1 MWYNSIRKGK
11 GLKSMITKTYMIPEE
26 NVENLEKKFNA
37 AARKIR
43 KINPELEPTMT
54 KSDHTIVLVRKIELR
69 PCDCRSESTVKKVPY
84 EARRVELKIPDEVVF
99 VENNWV
105 FGGSVEPSGV
115 DGKNFVNVNLSGK
128 DLGFI
133 VPTRYFSSNPCSCDY
148 CKTDR
153 KRNKTYLVVNQE
165 TGEWKQLGK
174 ECLKLFVTGIDIDA
188 IATFE
193 SFIKDAEDIA
203 NPGDEFFYN
212 RRARFVEVQ
221 RALELA
227 QAATKMFG
235 FVTTRDNVGD
245 RNVFSTKNIVQAKLL
260 KEMGC
265 PSDLLNIDNAEREK
279 INLAVAKLTV
289 YLESAE
295 ESISNDIIALRE
307 TVTELPD
314 EPYYNNLKT
323 VLANEYVPLDKLGL
337 LVSAP
342 KAISRYYEFKKTQE
356 EKEKLAKSSNYIGEV
371 GEKISVNFVSG
382 REVACCET
390 QFGLLHIYEFKDAN
404 GNTVVWKTS
413 SGKDIPES
421 GVITGT
427 VKAHEEYDGIKQT
440 VILRA
445 KITE

>member
-1 MWYNSIRKGK
+1 
-11 GLKSMITKTYMIPEE
+11 MITKTYMIPEE

-54 KSDHTIVLVRKIELR
+54 KSNHTIVLVRKIELR

-99 VENNWV
+99 AENNWA
-105 FGGSVEPSGV
+105 FGGSVESSGV

-133 VPTRYFSSNPCSCDY
+133 VPSKYFSANPCACDY
-148 CKTDR
+148 CKTNR
-153 KRNKTYLVVNQE
+153 KRNKTYLVVNRE
-165 TGEWKQLGK
+165 TGEWKQIGK
-174 ECLKLFVTGIDIDA
+174 ECLKLFVTGIDVDA

-193 SFIKDAEDIA
+193 SFIKEAEDAA

-235 FVTTRDNVGD
+235 FVATRDNVGE
-245 RNVFSTKNIVQAKLL
+245 RNVFSTKNIVQAKIL

-265 PSDLLNIDNAEREK
+265 QSDLLNIDNVEREK

-289 YLESAE
+289 YSTYAE
-295 ESISNDIIALRE
+295 DDISNDIITLRE

-342 KAISRYYEFKKTQE
+342 KAISRYYESKKMQE

-382 REVACCET
+382 REIACCET

-404 GNTVVWKTS
+404 GNTVVWKS
-413 SGKDIPES
+413 SSSKNIPES
-421 GVITGT
+421 GVVAGT

-445 KITE
+445 KITA

>member
-1 MWYNSIRKGK
+1 
-11 GLKSMITKTYMIPEE
+11 MITKTYMIPEE
-26 NVENLEKKFNA
+26 NIENLEKKFKA
-37 AARKIR
+37 AARKIH

-54 KSDHTIVLVRKIELR
+54 EDNHTIVLVRKIELR
-69 PCDCRSESTVKKVPY
+69 PCDCRSESTIKKVPY
-84 EARRVELKIPDEVVF
+84 EARKVELKIPEEAVF
-99 VENNWV
+99 AENNWA

-115 DGKNFVNVNLSGK
+115 DGKNFVDVNLSGK
-128 DLGFI
+128 DLGFV
-133 VPTRYFSSNPCSCDY
+133 VPSKYFTANPCTCDY
-148 CKTDR
+148 CKTNR
-153 KRNKTYLVVNQE
+153 KRNKTYLVVNRE

-174 ECLKLFVTGIDIDA
+174 ECLKLFVTGIDVDA

-193 SFIKDAEDIA
+193 SFIKEVEDAA

-235 FVTTRDNVGD
+235 FVATRDNVGE

-265 PSDLLNIDNAEREK
+265 QSDLLNIDNTEREK

-289 YLESAE
+289 YSSYAE

-342 KAISRYYEFKKTQE
+342 KAISRYYESKKMQE

-390 QFGLLHIYEFKDAN
+390 QFGLLHIYEFKDEN
-404 GNTVVWKTS
+404 GNTVVWKS
-413 SGKDIPES
+413 SSSKNIPES
-421 GVITGT
+421 GVVAGT

-445 KITE
+445 KITA

>member
-1 MWYNSIRKGK
+1 
-11 GLKSMITKTYMIPEE
+11 MITKTYMIPEE

-54 KSDHTIVLVRKIELR
+54 KSNHTIVLVRKIELR

-99 VENNWV
+99 AENNWA

-115 DGKNFVNVNLSGK
+115 DGKNFVDVNLSGK

-133 VPTRYFSSNPCSCDY
+133 VPTRYFSSNPCTCDY
-148 CKTDR
+148 CRTNR

-174 ECLKLFVTGIDIDA
+174 ECLKLFVTGIDVDA

-193 SFIKDAEDIA
+193 SFIKEAEEAA

-212 RRARFVEVQ
+212 KRFRFVKVAD
-221 RALELA
+221 ALALA
-227 QAATKMFG
+227 CTVYRERGYLA
-235 FVTTRDNVGD
+235 TRDVAGNSND
-245 RNVFSTKNIVQAKLL
+245 LCNKNIVQRKLAQQY
-260 KEMGC
+260 GYD
-265 PSDLLNIDNAEREK
+265 SDFLNIFNSVRDK
-279 INLAVAKLTV
+279 IDEITVKTDTAIAKEDTEVAVEMVK
-289 YLESAE
+289 
-295 ESISNDIIALRE
+295 RF
-307 TVTELPD
+307 PD
-314 EPYYNNLKT
+314 EPYYNNLK
-323 VLANEYVPLDKLGL
+323 VIVENEYIPLNKLGL
-337 LVSAP
+337 LVSIP
-342 KAISRYYEFKKTQE
+342 KAIDRYEDEKKKQE
-356 EKEKLAKSSNYIGEV
+356 EKERLAAESDYLGSV

-404 GNTVVWKTS
+404 GNTVVWKS
-413 SGKDIPES
+413 SSSKDIPEI
-421 GVITGT
+421 GVVAGT
-427 VKAHEEYDGIKQT
+427 VKSHEEYNGIKQT

-445 KITE
+445 KITA

>member
-1 MWYNSIRKGK
+1 
-11 GLKSMITKTYMIPEE
+11 MITKTYMIPEE
-26 NVENLEKKFNA
+26 NVENLEKKFNT

-54 KSDHTIVLVRKIELR
+54 KSNHTIVLVHKIELR

-99 VENNWV
+99 AENNWA

-193 SFIKDAEDIA
+193 SFIKEAEDAA
-203 NPGDEFFYN
+203 NPDDEFFYN
-212 RRARFVEVQ
+212 RRFKFVKVAD
-221 RALELA
+221 ALALA
-227 QAATKMFG
+227 CAVYRERGYLA
-235 FVTTRDNVGD
+235 TRDSVGNPND
-245 RNVFSTKNIVQAKLL
+245 FSNKNIVQRKLAH
-260 KEMGC
+260 KYGF
-265 PSDLLNIDNAEREK
+265 DNDFLNITNSVRSEIDEIDLKIDSAIAREDVEV
-279 INLAVAKLTV
+279 AVEMV
-289 YLESAE
+289 S
-295 ESISNDIIALRE
+295 RF
-307 TVTELPD
+307 PD
-314 EPYYNNLKT
+314 DTYYNNLK
-323 VLANEYVPLDKLGL
+323 VIVSNEYIPLNKLGL
-337 LVSAP
+337 LVSIP
-342 KAISRYYEFKKTQE
+342 KAIDKYKEEKKRQE
-356 EKEKLAKSSNYIGEV
+356 ERERLAAESDYLGSV

-382 REVACCET
+382 REAACCET

-404 GNTVVWKTS
+404 GNTVVWKSS

-421 GVITGT
+421 GTVTGT
-427 VKAHEEYDGIKQT
+427 VKSHEEYDGVKQT

-445 KITE
+445 KIIY

>member
-1 MWYNSIRKGK
+1 MT
-11 GLKSMITKTYMIPEE
+11 TKTYMIPEE

-54 KSDHTIVLVRKIELR
+54 KEDHTIVLIRKIEVI
-69 PCDCRSESTVKKVPY
+69 PSDCRTNSSVKKVPY
-84 EARRVELKIPDEVVF
+84 EAREIAINIPDGAVF
-99 VENNWV
+99 AENGWV
-105 FGGSVEPSGV
+105 FRGTVEASGV
-115 DGKNFVNVNLSGK
+115 DGKNFINFPIMK
-128 DLGFI
+128 DKDGDP
-133 VPTRYFSSNPCSCDY
+133 VPTKYFSSNPCSCDY
-148 CKTDR
+148 CNTNR
-153 KRNKTYLVVNQE
+153 KRNKTYLVVNRE

-174 ECLKLFVTGIDIDA
+174 ECLKLFVTGIDVDA

-193 SFIKDAEDIA
+193 SFIKEAECAA

-235 FVTTRDNVGD
+235 FVATRDNVGYY
-245 RNVFSTKNIVQAKLL
+245 NVFSTRNIVQAKIL
-260 KEMGC
+260 KDMGC
-265 PSDLLNIDNAEREK
+265 QSDLLNISNAEREK
-279 INLAVAKLTV
+279 INLYVAKLTV
-289 YLESAE
+289 YSAYTE
-295 ESISNDIIALRE
+295 EDISNDIIALQE
-307 TVTELPD
+307 TVKELPD

-323 VLANEYVPLDKLGL
+323 VLSNEYVPLNKLGL

-342 KAISRYYEFKKTQE
+342 KAISMYYELKKIQE
-356 EKEKLAKSSNYIGEV
+356 EKEKLTKLSDYIGEV

-404 GNTVVWKTS
+404 GNTVVWKS
-413 SGKDIPES
+413 SSSKDIPENGIVS
-421 GVITGT
+421 GT

-445 KITE
+445 KITV

>member
-1 MWYNSIRKGK
+1 
-11 GLKSMITKTYMIPEE
+11 MITKTYMIPEE

-43 KINPELEPTMT
+43 KINPELEPKLFRSHRTVILT
-54 KSDHTIVLVRKIELR
+54 REIEIV
-69 PCDCRSESTVKKVPY
+69 PPDCRTSSFVKKIPY
-84 EARRVELKIPDEVVF
+84 EAREIEIDIPDGVVF
-99 VENNWV
+99 AEDGWV
-105 FGGSVEPSGV
+105 FGGTVEPSGV
-115 DGKNFVNVNLSGK
+115 DGKNFINFPILK
-128 DLGFI
+128 DENSNP
-133 VPTRYFSSNPCSCDY
+133 VPTKYFSSNPCSCDY

-153 KRNKTYLVVNQE
+153 KRTKTYLVTNRA
-165 TGEWKQLGK
+165 TGEWRQLGK

-193 SFIKDAEDIA
+193 SFIKEAEDAA
-203 NPGDEFFYN
+203 NPGDKFFYN

-235 FVTTRDNVGD
+235 FVATRDNVGD
-245 RNVFSTKNIVQAKLL
+245 RNVLSTKNIVQAKIL
-260 KEMGC
+260 KEIGYQN
-265 PSDLLNIDNAEREK
+265 DLLNIDNSDREK
-279 INLAVAKLTV
+279 INLAVANLTV
-289 YLESAE
+289 YLTAAE
-295 ESISNDIIALRE
+295 ESVSNDIIALRE

-323 VLANEYVPLDKLGL
+323 VLVNEYVPLDKLGL

-342 KAISRYYEFKKTQE
+342 KAISRYYEFKKMQE
-356 EKEKLAKSSNYIGEV
+356 EKEKFAKSSNYLGEV

-404 GNTVVWKTS
+404 GNTVVWKS
-413 SGKDIPES
+413 SSSKDIPES
-421 GVITGT
+421 GVVTGT

>member
-1 MWYNSIRKGK
+1 
-11 GLKSMITKTYMIPEE
+11 MITKTYMIPEE
-26 NVENLEKKFNA
+26 NVENLEKKFSI

-54 KSDHTIVLVRKIELR
+54 KSNHTVVLVRKIELR
-69 PCDCRSESTVKKVPY
+69 PCDCRSESTIKKVPY
-84 EARRVELKIPDEVVF
+84 EARRMELKIPDETVF
-99 VENNWV
+99 AENNWA

-133 VPTRYFSSNPCSCDY
+133 VPSKYFTSNPCSCDY

-193 SFIKDAEDIA
+193 SFIKEAEDIA

-212 RRARFVEVQ
+212 RRARFVDVQ
-221 RALELA
+221 RVLELA

-235 FVTTRDNVGD
+235 FVATRDNAG
-245 RNVFSTKNIVQAKLL
+245 NYNIFSTKNIVQAKIL

-265 PSDLLNIDNAEREK
+265 QSDLLNIDSSDREK
-279 INLAVAKLTV
+279 INLAALKLTA
-289 YLESAE
+289 YLTTAE
-295 ESISNDIIALRE
+295 EDISNDIITLRE
-307 TVTELPD
+307 TIEELPD
-314 EPYYNNLKT
+314 EAYYNNLKT

-342 KAISRYYEFKKTQE
+342 KAISHYYEFKKMQE

-371 GEKISVNFVSG
+371 GEKISVNFISG

-390 QFGLLHIYEFKDAN
+390 QFGLLHIYEFKDEN
-404 GNTVVWKTS
+404 GNTVIWKTS

-421 GVITGT
+421 GVVVGT
-427 VKAHEEYDGIKQT
+427 VKAHEEYDGTKQT

>member
-1 MWYNSIRKGK
+1 
-11 GLKSMITKTYMIPEE
+11 MITKTYMIPEE

-54 KSDHTIVLVRKIELR
+54 KSNHTVVLTREIEIV
-69 PCDCRSESTVKKVPY
+69 PPDCRTSSFVKKVPY
-84 EARRVELKIPDEVVF
+84 EAREIEIDIPDEVVF
-99 VENNWV
+99 AEDGWV
-105 FGGSVEPSGV
+105 FGGTVEPSGV
-115 DGKNFVNVNLSGK
+115 DGKNFINFPILKNK
-128 DLGFI
+128 DSNP
-133 VPTRYFSSNPCSCDY
+133 VPSKYFSSNPCSCDY

-153 KRNKTYLVVNQE
+153 KRTKTYLVTNRA

-174 ECLKLFVTGIDIDA
+174 ECLKLFVTGIDVDA

-193 SFIKDAEDIA
+193 SFIKEAEDAA

-221 RALELA
+221 RALKLA

-235 FVTTRDNVGD
+235 FVATRDNVGD
-245 RNVFSTKNIVQAKLL
+245 RNVFSTKNIVQAKIL

-265 PSDLLNIDNAEREK
+265 PSDLLNIDNTEREK

-295 ESISNDIIALRE
+295 ESISNDIIALQE

-342 KAISRYYEFKKTQE
+342 KAISRYYELKKMQE
-356 EKEKLAKSSNYIGEV
+356 EKEKLAKSSNYIGEI
-371 GEKISVNFVSG
+371 GEKISVNFISG

-390 QFGLLHIYEFKDAN
+390 QFGILHIYEFKDVN
-404 GNTVVWKTS
+404 GNTVIWKTS
-413 SGKDIPES
+413 SGKDIPEN